1 MANTK
6 SAAKR
11 ARQSM
16 SRSLRNRGVRTRLR
30 TLQKRV
36 RVAQKPGAQEIHALI
51 SAIDKAA
58 KRGIIHHNAANR
70 RKARLNKMIAGRA
83 GAKAA

>member
-11 ARQSM
+11 GRQTLK
-16 SRSLRNRGVRTRLR
+16 RSVRNRSALGRLR
-30 TLQKRV
+30 TLQKGALSDEKRDAEKV
-36 RVAQKPGAQEIHALI
+36 RALI

-58 KRGIIHHNAANR
+58 KRGMIHRNAARR
-70 RKARLNKMIAGRA
+70 RKGRLQKFVAAA
-83 GAKAA
+83 GAARK

>member
-11 ARQSM
+11 ARQNV
-16 SRSLRNRGVRTRLR
+16 RRTLRNRSATTRLR
-30 TLQKRV
+30 SMQKRARSAAKPDANEV
-36 RVAQKPGAQEIHALI
+36 RSLI

-58 KRGIIHHNAANR
+58 KRGIIHRNAAQR
-70 RKARLNKMIAGRA
+70 RKARLNRLLVGTGK
-83 GAKAA
+83 K

>member
-11 ARQSM
+11 ARQTE
-16 SRSLRNRGVRTRLR
+16 RRTLRNRSVLSRLR
-30 TLQKRV
+30 TLQKRANGSDAQPSD
-36 RVAQKPGAQEIHALI
+36 RVALI

-58 KRGIIHHNAANR
+58 KRGILHRNAARR
-70 RKARLNKMIAGRA
+70 RKARLLRA
-83 GAKAA
+83 RMNSASSS